1 MRLSR
6 YLFLPVRVLFCLV
19 TLLSSLFT
27 LMAFI
32 PFTYEQV
39 HKGGAIEGW
48 LVFVRFQPYI
58 HLIVLMMLASS
69 LREELSHPR
78 TKVLTWGFLVGE
90 GCFGAV
96 CLFYPVLKHLPNNRL
111 SFVFSLIL
119 LSPLLVLFAIDWL
132 ARVETLSWGKSQE
145 IHSTKFFW
153 AATSAALFV
162 SALYGG
168 LCYMHQSPPRGEALL
183 HNGWTLA
190 MGWSMV
196 SHLILFMGFFVLFNL
211 VNGFAGLFSKGA
223 KIEFVASNGLIGCG
237 AYLLFQGV
245 AFPPIGFYGWP
256 AETYAV
262 LLSLALVGMLAG
274 TSLRVQT
281 EEAETI
287 IEDGIG
293 LSLRLFGIGRHSS
306 LLLNLTL
313 LVVISLFFVMLIT
326 SVAAYDWNFLAQKL
340 LASFMWVFTL
350 GCFYSMTKVSHPS
363 KSARMLA
370 AVILILI
377 TYKTLEA
384 STSRWWGLLD
394 EGSKDPRATLE
405 SYSKFDTSFQLT
417 QRILSPPNKGNDSFF
432 QFLTHN
438 TNIPRSVQLKPVDIK
453 LVENLQL
460 TSGTQHHVFIFVI
473 DSLRRDYLSPYNP
486 AVQFTPSIQ
495 NFAAESVVFENT
507 FTRYGGTG
515 LSEPSIWVGGML
527 VHQQYVTPFAPMNSL
542 QKLLQAE
549 NYDCFVSRDSILET
563 ILPTWPA
570 LSELDKGTSTLRL
583 DLCKTL
589 DELKKD
595 ISEQKASGK
604 PLFAYTQPQN
614 IHISVI
620 NREGKSVLD
629 KGPYDGFYAPYASR
643 LRRIDRC
650 FGEFIDFLKKT
661 GMYEQSII
669 ILTADHGESLGE
681 DGRWGHAYTIFPEV
695 LRIPLIVH
703 LPSTLQ
709 TQVKANPKAVA
720 FSTDITPTL
729 YSLLGQKPL
738 ISGELFGHPLFS
750 WASSGPDQ
758 PKSTDYLVVSS
769 YGAVYGVL
777 NGQGNELYIA
787 DAVNYR
793 NYLYDLSRQPL
804 GVAVTVPDSV
814 RERNERIIREQ
825 ISAIGNFYGYA
836 SGL

>member
-1 MRLSR
+1 
-6 YLFLPVRVLFCLV
+6 
-19 TLLSSLFT
+19 
-27 LMAFI
+27 MAFI

-48 LVFVRFQPYI
+48 LLFVRFQPYANLFI
-58 HLIVLMMLASS
+58 LTLLAFS
-69 LREELSHPR
+69 LHDELLNPR
-78 TKVLTWGFLVGE
+78 TKVLTWGFLLGE
-90 GCFGAV
+90 ACFGV
-96 CLFYPVLKHLPNNRL
+96 TCLFYPVLKHLPNNQW

-132 ARVETLSWGKSQE
+132 GHMKALHWGKSQE
-145 IHSTKFFW
+145 IHSTHFFW

-168 LCYMHQSPPRGEALL
+168 LCYMHQTPPRGEALL
-183 HNGWTLA
+183 HNGWGVA

-196 SHLILFMGFFVLFNL
+196 SHLILFMGFFVVYNL
-211 VNGFAGLFSKGA
+211 VNGFAGLFSEGA
-223 KIEFVASNGLIGCG
+223 KIEFVASNGLMGCA
-237 AYLLFQGV
+237 AYLLLQGV

-262 LLSLALVGMLAG
+262 LLSLTLVGMLAG
-274 TSLRVQT
+274 TTLRLQT
-281 EEAETI
+281 EEAENL

-293 LSLRLFGIGRHSS
+293 LSLRLFGVGRHSS

-313 LVVISLFFVMLIT
+313 LVGITAFFVILIIR
-326 SVAAYDWNFLAQKL
+326 VAAYDWNFLAQKL

-350 GCFYSMTKVSHPS
+350 GCFYSMTKVSRPS
-363 KSARMLA
+363 KSFRMLA
-370 AVILILI
+370 AVILISI
-377 TYKTLEA
+377 TYKTMEA

-394 EGSKDPRATLE
+394 GGTKDPRTTLE

-432 QFLTHN
+432 QFLTQN

-453 LVENLQL
+453 LVENFQV
-460 TSGTQHHVFIFVI
+460 TPGTRPHIFMFVI

-495 NFAAESVVFENT
+495 QFAAESVVFENA

-549 NYDCFVSRDSILET
+549 SYTCFVSRDSILET
-563 ILPTWPA
+563 ILSPWPA
-570 LSELDKGTSTLRL
+570 LSELDKGAATLRL
-583 DLCKTL
+583 DLCRTL
-589 DELKKD
+589 DKLKKD
-595 ISEQKASGK
+595 IGEQKTSGK
-604 PLFAYTQPQN
+604 QLFAYTQPQD

-620 NREGKSVLD
+620 NREGKNVLD

-643 LRRIDRC
+643 LRRMDSC

-709 TQVKANPKAVA
+709 TQVRANPKALS

-750 WASSGPDQ
+750 SGASGPDQ
-758 PKSTDYLVVSS
+758 PKSTDYLIVSS

-777 NGQGNELYIA
+777 NGQGNQLYIA

-793 NYLYDLSRQPL
+793 NYLYDLSRQSL
-804 GVAVTVPDSV
+804 GVSIPVPDSV
-814 RERNERIIREQ
+814 RERNEQFIREQ
-825 ISAIGNFYGYA
+825 ISAIGHFYGYA